1 MTNTCQ
7 LSNNTKAYVEQ
18 YHCILEN
25 MIQKMS
31 GVKLTESISGSFITQ
46 MIPHHCAAIAMS
58 ENLLRYTTNIPLQ
71 NIAMNIIVSQQ
82 KSIENMKAVYP
93 ECQCCMNEPEE
104 LSCYKQNNDYIIQN
118 MFYEMKAAPTDNNID
133 ANFMREMIPHH
144 KGAVYMSENALQF
157 PICSSL
163 VPLLDAIVTS
173 QKEGIRKMQNLL
185 RLEINCR

>member
-1 MTNTCQ
+1 MTNTFQ

-18 YHCILEN
+18 YYCILEN

-71 NIAMNIIVSQQ
+71 NIAMNIIISQQ
-82 KSIENMKAVYP
+82 KSIKNMKAVYP

-104 LSCYKQNNDYIIQN
+104 LSCYKQNNDYIVQN
-118 MFYEMKAAPTDNNID
+118 MFYEMKAASTDNNID

>member
-71 NIAMNIIVSQQ
+71 NIAMNIIISQQ

-104 LSCYKQNNDYIIQN
+104 LSCYKQNIDYIIQN
-118 MFYEMKAAPTDNNID
+118 MFYEMKAASTDNNID

>member
-118 MFYEMKAAPTDNNID
+118 MFYEMKAASTDNNID

-185 RLEINCR
+185 RLEINCT

>member
-7 LSNNTKAYVEQ
+7 LSNNTKNYVEQ

-31 GVKLTESISGSFITQ
+31 AVKLTESISGSFITQ

-71 NIAMNIIVSQQ
+71 NIAMNIITSQQ
-82 KSIENMKAVYP
+82 KSIENMTAAYP
-93 ECQCCMNEPEE
+93 ECQCTMNYPEE
-104 LSCYKQNNDYIIQN
+104 LSCYEQNNYNTIQS
-118 MFYEMKAAPTDNNID
+118 MFYEMKAARTENSID

-157 PICSSL
+157 PVLPAL
-163 VPLLDAIVTS
+163 VPLLEEIVRS
-173 QKEGIRKMQNLL
+173 QKEGIRKMRYLLQN
-185 RLEINCR
+185 EMKCR

>member
-31 GVKLTESISGSFITQ
+31 GVKLTESISVSFITQ

-71 NIAMNIIVSQQ
+71 NIAMNIIISQQ

-118 MFYEMKAAPTDNNID
+118 MFYEMKAASTDNNID

>member
-71 NIAMNIIVSQQ
+71 NIAMNIIISQQ

-93 ECQCCMNEPEE
+93 ECQYCMNEPEE

-118 MFYEMKAAPTDNNID
+118 MFYEMKAASTDNNID

>member
-7 LSNNTKAYVEQ
+7 LSNNTKAYVDQ
-18 YHCILEN
+18 YCCILEN

-71 NIAMNIIVSQQ
+71 NIAMNIIISQQ

-118 MFYEMKAAPTDNNID
+118 MFYEMKAASTDNNID

-157 PICSSL
+157 PICASL